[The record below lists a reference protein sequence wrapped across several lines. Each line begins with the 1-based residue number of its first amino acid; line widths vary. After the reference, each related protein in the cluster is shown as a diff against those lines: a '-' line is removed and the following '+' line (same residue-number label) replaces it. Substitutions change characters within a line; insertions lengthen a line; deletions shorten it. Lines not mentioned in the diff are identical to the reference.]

1 MQNENSKSN
10 EERNYKDDIEKRLE
24 LPQWIMIL
32 IKLSEE
38 AKKND
43 ANK

>member
-1 MQNENSKSN
+1 MQNENSKSD
-10 EERNYKDDIEKRLE
+10 EEKNYKNDIEKRLE

-32 IKLSEE
+32 IKISEE

-43 ANK
+43 ADK

>member
-10 EERNYKDDIEKRLE
+10 EEKNYNEDIEKRLK
-24 LPQWIMIL
+24 LPQWILIL
-32 IKLSEE
+32 IKISEE

>member
-1 MQNENSKSN
+1 MQNENSQSN
-10 EERNYKDDIEKRLE
+10 GEKNYKDDIEKRLE

-32 IKLSEE
+32 IKISEE